1 MRIAGQARLGF
12 YPTPDRVMQLLS
24 AWIQPHP
31 DGWTLLDPCCGEGA
45 ARLLDAPLTY
55 GIELEANRAQLT
67 REQGGFTEVLTGD
80 IESARVPLKS
90 ISALYLNPPYDDGLD
105 GRVELD
111 FLRRATP
118 WLQPQ
123 GLLLFVVPGKQ
134 VKGVMAQYLAQR
146 YDFMGCWRFPNPE
159 YQAYGQVVVV
169 ARKRAVPMTVGASG
183 QAISHAVAT
192 APVLGL
198 PSASDALWEVPPGE
212 PIHLRGAEWDP
223 NELLIDLTT
232 AQGGGWTTVFQKS
245 AQRTQAADA
254 VITTPLTLHRG
265 HLALMLAAGQ
275 VRGVMGHGDVRHAV
289 KGRVQVETVTDT
301 KTKRHSDGTASAVEI
316 ERTVHRVEL
325 TVIRADSTVVHL
337 LSSVPQEVDDEDDEE
352 AESE

>member
-12 YPTPDRVMQLLS
+12 YPTPDRVMHFLR

-45 ARLLDAPLTY
+45 ARLLEAPLTY
-55 GIELEANRAQLT
+55 GIELEANRAQVT
-67 REQGGFTEVLTGD
+67 REQGGFSEVLTGD

-90 ISALYLNPPYDDGLD
+90 LSALYLNPPYDDGLD

-134 VKGVMAQYLAQR
+134 VKGVLAHYLGQR
-146 YDFMGCWRFPNPE
+146 YDFLGCWRFPDPE
-159 YQAYGQVVVV
+159 YDAYGQVVVV

-183 QAISHAVAT
+183 QAISRAVAA

-198 PSASDALWEVPPGE
+198 PSASDALWDVPPGE

-223 NELLIDLTT
+223 QELLIDLTT

-289 KGRVQVETVTDT
+289 KGRVQVETVSDT
-301 KTKRHSDGTASAVEI
+301 KTKRSSDGKVQTVEI

-337 LSSVPQEVDDEDDEE
+337 LSNVPQEVDDDDEE
-352 AESE
+352 AEAE

>member
-12 YPTPDRVMQLLS
+12 YPTPDRVMQLLR

-45 ARLLDAPLTY
+45 ARRLDAPLTY

-67 REQGGFTEVLTGD
+67 REQGGFAEVLTGD
-80 IESARVPLKS
+80 IESARVPIKS
-90 ISALYLNPPYDDGLD
+90 LSALYLNPPYDDGLD

-146 YDFMGCWRFPNPE
+146 YDFMGCWRFPDPE
-159 YQAYGQVVVV
+159 YDAYGQVVVV
-169 ARKRAVPMTVGASG
+169 ARKRDVPMTVGASG
-183 QAISHAVAT
+183 QAISHTVAT
-192 APVLGL
+192 APVLEL
-198 PSASDALWEVPPGE
+198 PSASDALWEVPPGG

-223 NELLIDLTT
+223 SELLIDLTA
-232 AQGGGWTTVFQKS
+232 AQGGGWTGVFQKS
-245 AQRTQAADA
+245 AQRAETADA

-289 KGRVQVETVTDT
+289 KGRVQVESVTDT
-301 KTKRHSDGTASAVEI
+301 RMKSHSDGTPYTVEV

-352 AESE
+352 AEAE